1 MMSIGKRIVHGLV
14 IVVTVFA
21 LFIVMILAL
30 YGPALNRAAAAI
42 TFQSPFISYRYP
54 GTYEGSAKCL
64 HVVARVRV
72 TVTSTGVSKVELLER
87 PFGDMD
93 TLVARIVK
101 AGGVP
106 VDVVTGA
113 TASSKVVMKAVDDA
127 LIKQKP

>member
-1 MMSIGKRIVHGLV
+1 MSIGKRILHSFV
-14 IVVTVFA
+14 IVGTV
-21 LFIVMILAL
+21 LILLIIMAMAV
-30 YGPALNRAAAAI
+30 YGFALNRAVAAI
-42 TFQSPFISYRYP
+42 TYQSPVISYRYS
-54 GTYEGSAKCL
+54 GIYEGSAKCL

-72 TVTSTGVSKVELLER
+72 TITSTGVSKVELLER

>member
-1 MMSIGKRIVHGLV
+1 MMSIRKRVLRGLV
-14 IVVTVFA
+14 IVLTVFA
-21 LFIVMILAL
+21 LFIVMIVAF
-30 YGPALNRAAAAI
+30 YGPALNQAAAAI
-42 TFQSPFISYRYP
+42 TFQSPVISYRYP

-72 TVTSTGVSKVELLER
+72 TITSTGVSKVELLER

-93 TLVARIVK
+93 VLVDRIVK